1 MLHQLLQTNAD
12 WAGLILRLVL
22 ALVIF
27 PHGAQKVLG
36 WFGGYGYTGTMQFF
50 TKQVGLPAPVAF
62 TAIAAEFA
70 GPIALVVGFGTRL
83 AALLIAAVMIGS
95 MSSAACIA
103 WRILRFVITPAL
115 WLGAAVIH
123 VLGFTMARSIFV
135 FAFSRSYWS
144 CLTVCAK

>member
-1 MLHQLLQTNAD
+1 MLNQVLQTNAD

-50 TKQVGLPAPVAF
+50 TKHVGLPAPVAF

-83 AALLIAAVMIGS
+83 AALLIAAVMIGAIVKVHRGTGFF
-95 MSSAACIA
+95 MNWAGKHPAGQEGYEFHLLVIAISAALLVTGGGTFSID
-103 WRILRFVITPAL
+103 
-115 WLGAAVIH
+115 G
-123 VLGFTMARSIFV
+123 VL
-135 FAFSRSYWS
+135 
-144 CLTVCAK
+144 AK